1 MANFS
6 VILGIFSYLDPGT
19 GSAIIQALIG
29 GVAAV
34 GFFFRH
40 HVRAFFA
47 KLTGK
52 SKKDDNE
59 D

>member
-1 MANFS
+1 MDIPVLFA
-6 VILGIFSYLDPGT
+6 YLDPGT

-40 HVRAFFA
+40 HVRTFFYR
-47 KLTGK
+47 LFGK
-52 SKKDDNE
+52 SKDNNKE
-59 D
+59 K